1 MLGVNYGGRP
11 ERGDILLDNYFFQ
24 LADAKDPKT
33 PVEELEKLANSDFYN
48 VRYWVTQNLNV
59 TVEILEKLSEE
70 NNYHVVY
77 GVATSPN
84 VTDEILRKLAQNKES
99 IIRRKAAE
107 NPNASEIT
115 KRLYLMTVTKLS

>member
-11 ERGDILLDNYFFQ
+11 EWGDILLADYNCL

-33 PVEELEKLANSDFYN
+33 SVEELEKLANSDFYN
-48 VRYWVTQNLNV
+48 VRYWVTQNPNV

-70 NNYHVVY
+70 NYHVVY

-84 VTDEILRKLAQNKES
+84 VTDEILRKLVQNKDS

>member
-11 ERGDILLDNYFFQ
+11 ERGDILLADYNCL
-24 LADAKDPKT
+24 LADAKDPNT
-33 PVEELEKLANSDFYN
+33 SLEELERLADNYFYN
-48 VRYWVTQNLNV
+48 VRYWVTQNPNV

-70 NNYHVVY
+70 DSYHVVS

-84 VTDEILRKLAQNKES
+84 ATDKILRKLVHNKDILIS
-99 IIRRKAAE
+99 NQAAE

-115 KRLYLMTVTKLS
+115 KRLYIMTVTQLS

>member
-11 ERGDILLDNYFFQ
+11 ERGDILLADYNCL

-33 PVEELEKLANSDFYN
+33 PVEELEELANSDFYN
-48 VRYWVTQNLNV
+48 VRYWVTQNPNV

-84 VTDEILRKLAQNKES
+84 VTDEILRKLVHNKEPLIS
-99 IIRRKAAE
+99 KQAAE

-115 KRLYLMTVTKLS
+115 KRLYLMTVTQLS